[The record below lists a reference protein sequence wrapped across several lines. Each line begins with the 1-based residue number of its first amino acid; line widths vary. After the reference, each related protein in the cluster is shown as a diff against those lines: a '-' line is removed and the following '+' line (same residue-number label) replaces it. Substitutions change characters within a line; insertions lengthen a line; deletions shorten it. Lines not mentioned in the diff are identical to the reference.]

1 MCLLERGLPPACRAR
16 NHLCDTNAW
25 GCSQSVQGGKKRR
38 AVSVAVAPF
47 RARGR
52 VQLPQVEHI
61 TRITDPSLARHA
73 ASCSLGALP
82 AAQVA
87 RSAGFR
93 APVASTQPRLVFEK
107 KRILGLTSNICGQEP
122 ATRRGATSPTGP
134 QVPRRRRR
142 RFTCSLPRC
151 WSGHGWTQRPATTHR
166 RGDVR
171 VAKDVEDR
179 LGGRRGHDDEQRPEP
194 HVRLVS

>member
-1 MCLLERGLPPACRAR
+1 MRLALPVRTELRPICDVPARAR
-16 NHLCDTNAW
+16 LAASVSS
-25 GCSQSVQGGKKRR
+25 SQPPLRHEFVGLQSKRAGRKEASAKRR
-38 AVSVAVAPF
+38 ALSLAVAPF

-93 APVASTQPRLVFEK
+93 APVASTQPRLFFEAFIK
-107 KRILGLTSNICGQEP
+107 IAGTQENLGFFDDGEDAAQAYDTWARKLNRILDLEP
-122 ATRRGATSPTGP
+122 
-134 QVPRRRRR
+134 
-142 RFTCSLPRC
+142 
-151 WSGHGWTQRPATTHR
+151 
-166 RGDVR
+166 
-171 VAKDVEDR
+171 K
-179 LGGRRGHDDEQRPEP
+179 
-194 HVRLVS
+194 